1 MAYRAVDEW
10 SLAATSYST
19 PSVAPAAVFYG
30 VERQVIAL
38 ARRDDRWSLLDV
50 SDWRARI
57 VRWLSGRRPVNRLAN
72 ARLEALRRFAIVLRV
87 KRGKVA
93 DAEIQSF
100 LEAGFTAVQAA
111 LLQRDYARA

>member
-10 SLAATSYST
+10 SLAAASYST
-19 PSVAPAAVFYG
+19 PSAAPVAVFDG

-50 SDWRARI
+50 SDWRGRTI
-57 VRWLSGRRPVNRLAN
+57 RWLSGRRPVNRLAN
-72 ARLEALRRFAIVLRV
+72 ARLEALRRFAILSRV
-87 KRGKVA
+87 TRGKVA

-111 LLQRDYARA
+111 LLQRDHVRA

>member
-1 MAYRAVDEW
+1 MAYSAVDEW
-10 SLAATSYST
+10 SLAASSYST
-19 PSVAPAAVFYG
+19 PSAASAAVFDG

-38 ARRDDRWSLLDV
+38 ARRDDRWSLFEV

-57 VRWLSGRRPVNRLAN
+57 VRWLSGRRPVNGLAN
-72 ARLEALRRFAIVLRV
+72 PRLETLRRFAVLSRV

-111 LLQRDYARA
+111 LLQREYARA

>member
-10 SLAATSYST
+10 SLATASYST
-19 PSVAPAAVFYG
+19 PSAASIAVFDG

-38 ARRDDRWSLLDV
+38 ARHDDRWSLLEV

-72 ARLEALRRFAIVLRV
+72 ARLETLRRFAILARV
-87 KRGKVA
+87 KRGRVG

-111 LLQRDYARA
+111 LLQRDHARA